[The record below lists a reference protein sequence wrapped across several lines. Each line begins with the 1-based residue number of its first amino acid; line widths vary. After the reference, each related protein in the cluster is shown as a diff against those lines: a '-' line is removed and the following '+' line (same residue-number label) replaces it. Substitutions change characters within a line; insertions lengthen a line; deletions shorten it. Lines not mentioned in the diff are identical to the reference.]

1 MSTISALVAR
11 TRTEIGD
18 TPKLFEQNFTTTG
31 GTNAYPIGFSPL
43 AAGTLTVTLDGVVV
57 QDEPIEDVEYSGV
70 SVDEST
76 GLLIFD
82 FMPPEGLELR
92 ITGTYFRFFTDAEL
106 ASIVKDSL
114 AMHIGTRTDASG
126 RPITLARLDGIEE
139 YPVALLSTIN
149 ALYVLVTDASFDI
162 DIYAPDG
169 VNIPRS
175 QRYRQLMELI
185 EELKNRYKEL
195 CSMLNIGM
203 YKIEVYTLR
212 RISKRTNRYV
222 PVYFPQEI
230 DDRNIPQRV
239 RLPLPTYGGTVID
252 DGMPTWDFVAPQ
264 GIPFDHIITKLVQ
277 GSPLDLTGYTA
288 KMQVRR
294 SVNDPDAVLTLTDG
308 DGLTLGGPDGTVTI
322 HIDAS
327 ALTNLPYRTYVYDLE
342 VYSPDAVP
350 TRLVRGDFTVTPE
363 VTR

>member
-1 MSTISALVAR
+1 MNPL
-11 TRTEIGD
+11 EKELD
-18 TPKLFEQNFTTTG
+18 
-31 GTNAYPIGFSPL
+31 YPLG
-43 AAGTLTVTLDGVVV
+43 
-57 QDEPIEDVEYSGV
+57 
-70 SVDEST
+70 
-76 GLLIFD
+76 
-82 FMPPEGLELR
+82 
-92 ITGTYFRFFTDAEL
+92 
-106 ASIVKDSL
+106 
-114 AMHIGTRTDASG
+114 
-126 RPITLARLDGIEE
+126 
-139 YPVALLSTIN
+139 ALLPGP
-149 ALYVLVTDASFDI
+149 AERVEVA
-162 DIYAPDG
+162 A
-169 VNIPRS
+169 IPRV
-175 QRYRQLMELI
+175 L
-185 EELKNRYKEL
+185 
-195 CSMLNIGM
+195 
-203 YKIEVYTLR
+203 LR
-212 RISKRTNRYV
+212 A
-222 PVYFPQEI
+222 QEI